1 MLDAQ
6 SQATLDIRVQR
17 GIDMVNECWGT
28 EIGPDDEDFQTA
40 AKDAISDILTA
51 CFGPAGKIV
60 PASDGNGYTKVT
72 NADAYADA
80 SALADAGAESY
91 YGDGEDY
98 VEVPTSPFQVVAE
111 IDVVVVRDPDWSNEI
126 EVFGEAANRVD
137 IDLGHSDLSV
147 RSEWLPWVASRQS
160 DSERVATKDA
170 QRLIAMTVRNVA
182 EKWGHTEPY
191 WVGDILER

>member
-60 PASDGNGYTKVT
+60 PASDGDGYTKVT

-98 VEVPTSPFQVVAE
+98 VEAPNPFPVTRLGGPEDPGQVALDRLEALEAFAKRLRQDSIFSPGRGLFNYAE
-111 IDVVVVRDPDWSNEI
+111 ELD
-126 EVFGEAANRVD
+126 
-137 IDLGHSDLSV
+137 
-147 RSEWLPWVASRQS
+147 
-160 DSERVATKDA
+160 
-170 QRLIAMTVRNVA
+170 RLL
-182 EKWGHTEPY
+182 
-191 WVGDILER
+191 DQ